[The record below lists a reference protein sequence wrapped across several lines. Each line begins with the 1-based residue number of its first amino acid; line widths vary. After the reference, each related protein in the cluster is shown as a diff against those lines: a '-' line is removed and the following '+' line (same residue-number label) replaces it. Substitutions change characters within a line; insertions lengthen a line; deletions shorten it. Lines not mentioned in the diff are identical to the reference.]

1 MRYRLLKEFP
11 NVSVGMTLIWV
22 NEFSGYIP
30 SCTNNGKQVVITAQI
45 VENNPDWF
53 EKDNCV
59 FDSKIIHD
67 MMQELQE
74 QEDAFNAARKGL
86 KNGCADERTF
96 HGEYYRTFKD
106 YQLAKFEKAINET
119 QLQYFHNLAGTYYKK
134 EIWQGI
140 VNNVSDLLKQGVTT
154 EEIGEYLKT
163 LFEILGK

>member
-30 SCTNNGKQVVITAQI
+30 SCTNNGKQVVIPAQI

-59 FDSKIIHD
+59 FDSKRIHD
-67 MMQELQE
+67 RMQELQE

-106 YQLAKFEKAINET
+106 YQS
-119 QLQYFHNLAGTYYKK
+119 KK
-134 EIWQGI
+134 WNAVMKNFKDDYIWQGI
-140 VNNVSDLLKQGVTT
+140 VMNVVELIKGKETT
-154 EEIGEYLKT
+154 ETISNYLKT
-163 LFEILGK
+163 QFEILGK